1 LAGFRPR
8 PILSGGLVLVFACTI
23 VAFWQHHE
31 TVLAQQPTPVPL
43 SVYARQA
50 YYSVPQLN
58 INNQSYIGLVE
69 LLEPL
74 GNVDARLDGKKLKLK
89 FTAPGSKE
97 VELQFQ
103 DNKEKGKVKGTN
115 IKLPTNFAVQNGR
128 GYIPVAAVSEVLAQT
143 LGQLIRFNAA
153 GQRLFIGDVGER
165 FSLELR
171 GGTPSKLFVSFDAPV
186 NPTISTEQGHIRFTF
201 RKDPVIPGVEH
212 ATYGDSAI
220 TGARFSEHDGVGELD
235 VTGNAPLMANFADG
249 GKTIVISPVPMPPPV
264 VAQPIAP
271 PSLPTTVEP
280 PAQRRP
286 TGPRFLVL
294 IDPAH
299 GGEDNGAAITPDTPE
314 KDVVL
319 SLARRIQRE
328 LTNKGIAS
336 ILLRNSDTA
345 ISLEQ
350 RAVTANAAR
359 PALYVA
365 LHAAN
370 SGRGVHVFTAMV
382 GAISVSSRDFLPWDN
397 AQSAYLDSSMAVAGS
412 LAAELEARKLPNTL
426 LTAPLR
432 PLTNVAA
439 PAIAVEVAA
448 LSDSPADLSKPAYQ
462 EQVAQSIAAGI
473 AAMRGK
479 LPEVR
484 P

>member
-1 LAGFRPR
+1 MLAWGAIGYLQRR
-8 PILSGGLVLVFACTI
+8 AI
-23 VAFWQHHE
+23 
-31 TVLAQQPTPVPL
+31 VLAQPTAPIPL

-50 YYSVPQLN
+50 YYTVPMQN
-58 INNQSYIGLVE
+58 INGQPYVGLVE

-74 GNVDARLDGKKLKLK
+74 GTVDARLEGKKLKLK
-89 FTAPGSKE
+89 FAAPGSKE

-103 DNKEKGKVKGTN
+103 DNKEKGKVKGN
-115 IKLPTNFAVQNGR
+115 NVKLPANFTVENGR
-128 GYIPVAAVSEVLAQT
+128 GYIPLSGLSDVLAHA
-143 LGQLIRFNAA
+143 LGLSIRLNPTA
-153 GQRLFIGDVGER
+153 QRLFIGDVGER
-165 FSLELR
+165 FSIELR
-171 GGTPSKLFVSFDAPV
+171 TGTPSKLFVSFDSPV
-186 NPTISTEQGHIRFTF
+186 NPTVATEPGHIRFTF
-201 RKDPVIPGVEH
+201 RKEPVVPGVEH
-212 ATYGDSAI
+212 ASYNDSVI
-220 TGARFSEHDGVGELD
+220 TGATFSEHDGVGELD
-235 VTGNAPLMANFADG
+235 ITGNAPMMANFADG
-249 GKTIVISPVPMPPPV
+249 GKTIVISAAPAPPPQ
-264 VAQPIAP
+264 VAQPIPP
-271 PSLPTTVEP
+271 PSLPTAVEP
-280 PAQRRP
+280 PANQRRSS
-286 TGPRFLVL
+286 GPRFLVL

-299 GGEDNGAAITPDTPE
+299 GGEDNGAAIAPDAPE

-319 SLARRIQRE
+319 SLARRLQRE

-336 ILLRNSDTA
+336 SLMRNSDTA

-382 GAISVSSRDFLPWDN
+382 DAINLSSRDFLPWDS

-412 LAAELEARKLPNTL
+412 VAAELEARKLPNTL

-432 PLTNVAA
+432 PMTNVAA
-439 PAIAVEVAA
+439 PAIAVEIAA
-448 LSDSPADLSKPAYQ
+448 PGESATEISKPAYQ

-479 LPEVR
+479 IAEVR